1 MRGVFEWFHF
11 RELCLFMPLS
21 TLRSLLSLSCAL
33 SIFPVPEAALA
44 QEDAE
49 TDRSPGLQGQSPEA
63 PPPSAR
69 APSIDTKAAT
79 SNGDND
85 DRSRAR
91 REAAKFMEFD
101 KLRTQGQT
109 TDFPGVGQTLTK
121 DAGGVRSWLYDNDL
135 YFRGVSSNTLTR
147 DVSGNGLAD
156 GAQSYTGQKLTFTQS
171 NELRLS
177 WKVGG
182 TGEDITQINVGG
194 LFSIANWR
202 QLGPSG
208 ARFSNLTVF
217 SSFLDRT
224 IEVKAGY
231 NQNLSDFVGI
241 FAGGNPILASGVAG
255 SIPLSTGMSGGTALA
270 PSFNVQVNAK
280 GGWYSKSAIQRSIL
294 PQGMSADAASA
305 GAGLKF
311 TRPGA
316 KALFIQEVGLRRP
329 SSSDSRQIWLRAGAS
344 YNTTLYD
351 RLDGAGQERN
361 WSAYALADYQVYQP
375 DKAMA
380 YKGIY
385 LGASALFAKDTVNVY
400 KRSLEARVYALGLV
414 PGRPL
419 DQVTVTVGLNSF
431 SRTGAQ
437 AVEQAGGIAHK
448 SQFSLGA
455 LYAFHAFDGLFLS
468 PSINYIRNPSFVG
481 DFKPALNLG
490 LSATVL
496 F

>member
-1 MRGVFEWFHF
+1 MIVP
-11 RELCLFMPLS
+11 MP
-21 TLRSLLSLSCAL
+21 RSLCSLPWIFAL
-33 SIFPVPEAALA
+33 AVPAPGLA
-44 QEDAE
+44 QE
-49 TDRSPGLQGQSPEA
+49 QGPAVGASGKEANPPEA
-63 PPPSAR
+63 SPASAKAPSA
-69 APSIDTKAAT
+69 DTLAATPTEDHTQKTEARRKAA
-79 SNGDND
+79 
-85 DRSRAR
+85 R
-91 REAAKFMEFD
+91 FMEFD

-121 DAGGVRSWLYDNDL
+121 DAGGVRSWLYDHDL
-135 YFRGVSSNTLTR
+135 YFRGVSSNTLTK
-147 DVSGNGLAD
+147 DVSENGLD
-156 GAQSYTGQKLTFTQS
+156 GDAQSYTGQKLTFTQS

-182 TGEDITQINVGG
+182 SGEDITQINVGG
-194 LFSIANWR
+194 LFSVANWR

-224 IEVKAGY
+224 FEVKAGY

-270 PSFNVQVNAK
+270 PSFNVQFNAK
-280 GGWYSKSAIQRSIL
+280 SGFYSKSAIQRSIL
-294 PQGMSADAASA
+294 PEGMSADAASA

-316 KALFIQEVGLRRP
+316 KALFIQEVGVRRA
-329 SSSDSRQIWLRAGAS
+329 SSPNSRQIWLRGGGS

-351 RLDGAGQERN
+351 RLDGAGRERN

-375 DKAMA
+375 DAGAA
-380 YKGIY
+380 YKGVY
-385 LGASALFAKDTVNVY
+385 LGASALFAKDAVNVY
-400 KRSLEARVYALGLV
+400 KRSLEGRVYALGLI
-414 PGRPL
+414 PGRPA
-419 DQVTVTVGLNSF
+419 DQVTITVGLNSF
-431 SRTGAQ
+431 SRTGAR
-437 AVEQAGGIAHK
+437 AVEDAGGVAHE

-455 LYAFHAFDGLFLS
+455 LYAFHALDGLFIS
-468 PSINYIRNPSFVG
+468 PSVNYIRNPSFVG
-481 DFKPALNLG
+481 EFKPAINLG
-490 LSATVL
+490 ASATVL

>member
-1 MRGVFEWFHF
+1 
-11 RELCLFMPLS
+11 MPVS
-21 TLRSLLSLSCAL
+21 TLRSLLSLSYAL
-33 SIFPVPEAALA
+33 SIFPVPEAAFA
-44 QEDAE
+44 QEDAQ

-79 SNGDND
+79 STGDND
-85 DRSRAR
+85 DRARAR

-121 DAGGVRSWLYDNDL
+121 DVGGIRSWLYDSDL

-270 PSFNVQVNAK
+270 PSFNVQFNAK

-375 DKAMA
+375 DKTMA
-380 YKGIY
+380 YKGVY

-455 LYAFHAFDGLFLS
+455 LYAFHALDGLFLS

>member
-1 MRGVFEWFHF
+1 
-11 RELCLFMPLS
+11 MPVS
-21 TLRSLLSLSCAL
+21 TLRSLLSLSYAL
-33 SIFPVPEAALA
+33 PIFIAPEAAFA
-44 QEDAE
+44 QEDAQ
-49 TDRSPGLQGQSPEA
+49 TDRLPGLQGQSPEA

-79 SNGDND
+79 ATGDND
-85 DRSRAR
+85 DRARAR

-121 DAGGVRSWLYDNDL
+121 DVGGVRSWLYDNDL
-135 YFRGVSSNTLTR
+135 YFRGVSSNTLTQ

-156 GAQSYTGQKLTFTQS
+156 GAQSYTGQKSTFTQS

-182 TGEDITQINVGG
+182 TGEDITQINIGG

-270 PSFNVQVNAK
+270 PSFNVQFNAK

-375 DKAMA
+375 DKTMA
-380 YKGIY
+380 YKGVY

-455 LYAFHAFDGLFLS
+455 LYAFHALDGLFLS